1 MFSFCSLPWKGLKR
15 GWWIKDDKSMKADKR
30 GLKMTEGDDR
40 MRRSMFWTWVF
51 QSCPGG
57 IAHSADSALLPTRP
71 SAMDSPPACQICQI
85 CQVLWS
91 WPWQMPPAGRCQRC
105 PSPQRRA
112 RNTWNFHSVC
122 VFSIDSIDFCKF
134 KLCLQLQVG
143 WQHAPKAPVGR
154 SLSASYCSLL
164 PTLVHW
170 EKFLEQQAFLLRQQV
185 LLPLLAPSG
194 VMWFLW
200 QVDALGTC

>member
-1 MFSFCSLPWKGLKR
+1 
-15 GWWIKDDKSMKADKR
+15 
-30 GLKMTEGDDR
+30 MTEGDDR

-91 WPWQMPPAGRCQRC
+91 WSRQMPPAGRCQRC

-143 WQHAPKAPVGR
+143 WQHAPKAPVGH
-154 SLSASYCSLL
+154 YLL
-164 PTLVHW
+164 PIVHCSQRLFT
-170 EKFLEQQAFLLRQQV
+170 EKSSWSNKRSCCANKFFCRSWHPRVWCDSCGKWMLLE
-185 LLPLLAPSG
+185 LASWRNCRNN
-194 VMWFLW
+194 ME
-200 QVDALGTC
+200 